1 MSFLADA
8 VDAIHEHAAEVY
20 GLLDDEGRAELL
32 EILADA
38 EEDPLAAA
46 DEVRDLVK
54 TLLPPQH
61 PLRAALVPPGVRYLA
76 TAEDGAAVRG
86 SLDRL
91 LRQLEDRGLVTRTG
105 RGAPGAAETSGAH
118 ITPPDARDAP
128 PTLQADPDAPPTLRD
143 GEPPETPLQLHD
155 GPPGRPLS
163 TERPEPSYRPDADG
177 QPEPSYRPD
186 AYDAWLLAAPAV
198 PAASLGLTPEEPRDL
213 ILLTDE
219 REEER
224 VPAFQF
230 DPRTREPYPVVVEIN
245 RLLSADEDPWGAADW
260 WLGSNVWLDAAPAEL
275 LGTGADHALLSAAR
289 AEFPEW

>member
-8 VDAIHEHAAEVY
+8 VNAIHEHAAEVY
-20 GLLDDEGRAELL
+20 GLLDDAGRAELL

-38 EEDPLAAA
+38 EDDPLAAA

-76 TAEDGAAVRG
+76 TAEDGTAVRG

-105 RGAPGAAETSGAH
+105 PGSAGAAETPGAH
-118 ITPPDARDAP
+118 IARRDA
-128 PTLQADPDAPPTLRD
+128 PDAPPALQDNPAAPPALRE
-143 GEPPETPLQLHD
+143 GEPPETPLHLHD
-155 GPPGRPLS
+155 GPPERPLP
-163 TERPEPSYRPDADG
+163 TARPEPPDRPDADER
-177 QPEPSYRPD
+177 PVAPYRPD

-198 PAASLGLTPEEPRDL
+198 PAASLGLTPEQPRDL

-219 REEER
+219 REVER

-230 DPRTREPYPVVVEIN
+230 DPRTREPYAVVVEIN

-275 LGTGADHALLSAAR
+275 LGTGADQALLSAAH